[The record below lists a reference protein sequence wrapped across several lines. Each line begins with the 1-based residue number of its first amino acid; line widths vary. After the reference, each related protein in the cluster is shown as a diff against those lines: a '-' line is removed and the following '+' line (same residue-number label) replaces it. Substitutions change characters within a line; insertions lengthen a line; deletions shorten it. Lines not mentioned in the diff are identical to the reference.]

1 MAFNV
6 GVVAISNA
14 VICVP
19 LTYIFILSDAV
30 ACVVSSAN
38 TKWYQAEKSLKT
50 CVVLYCPLAVPSVK

>member
-1 MAFNV
+1 LAFNV

-38 TKWYQAEKSLKT
+38 TK
-50 CVVLYCPLAVPSVK
+50 